1 MTVLVEFNK
10 HYQESCFEAWYSAGR
25 PGALKRIY
33 EVIPSDEF
41 ARKPSIDLIG
51 KWRNELNWDIR
62 ADELDARAITKSENH
77 LILEKAKMLK
87 RQADTGFKL
96 QEKGMEYLE
105 KEGFDTASSAV
116 SAISKGVEIE
126 RSSRGISDFIL
137 KLAKMTDSDV
147 KDEIRKLSERVEP
160 SDRIIDVAQVE
171 EKEDGA

>member
-1 MTVLVEFNK
+1 
-10 HYQESCFEAWYSAGR
+10 
-25 PGALKRIY
+25 
-33 EVIPSDEF
+33 
-41 ARKPSIDLIG
+41 
-51 KWRNELNWDIR
+51 
-62 ADELDARAITKSENH
+62 
-77 LILEKAKMLK
+77 
-87 RQADTGFKL
+87 
-96 QEKGMEYLE
+96 MEYLE